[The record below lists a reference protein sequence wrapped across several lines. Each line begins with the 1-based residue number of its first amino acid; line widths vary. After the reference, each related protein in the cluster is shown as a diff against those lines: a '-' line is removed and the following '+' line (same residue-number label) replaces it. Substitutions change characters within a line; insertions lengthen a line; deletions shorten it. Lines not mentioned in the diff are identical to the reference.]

1 MTYLLRGRSC
11 ADGQAVVYYGWQTG
25 ETRLYTLEVDMEAD
39 NQHPIENYFDFL
51 SPDDI
56 RIKGTRI
63 GIETVLD
70 DYLGGS
76 SPEEIAARYRTLTL
90 EQVYATITY
99 YLHNQKEIDEYLE
112 RWRAYTEAAWQEQQ
126 RNPPEFVQELRE
138 RIQRKRELLVA
149 ERGPEYLITG

>member
-1 MTYLLRGRSC
+1 MNSVPLTP
-11 ADGQAVVYYGWQTG
+11 G
-25 ETRLYTLEVDMEAD
+25 ERWPLEVDMETD
-39 NQHPIENYFDFL
+39 NQHPMEKYFDFL

-56 RIKGTRI
+56 RIKGTRV

-70 DYLGGS
+70 DYLGGA

-99 YLHNQKEIDEYLE
+99 YLHKQEEIDSYLE

-126 RNPPEFVQELRE
+126 RDPPEFVRELRE
-138 RIQRKRELLVA
+138 RIQRQREVLLA
-149 ERGPEYLITG
+149 ERGPDYLVTGRQ